1 MDTSAALVQDYE
13 EVIHLLK
20 SQIASL
26 KASLKGASPPTNLP
40 NHEEL
45 LQTSR
50 FQVRDLAVQVAAL
63 ADTRP
68 STAKQ
73 PTAPPSRQEEESFRD
88 SLPLLKR
95 IHMLEAENHELKARI
110 EVLEKEKTMAIE
122 RLYASERLEEPNSAV
137 AEGNTQ
143 RGVRNGL
150 WAEVRRELGRG
161 FSPGS
166 STIQQKIQ
174 SLRSSVRSLSL
185 YGPTNLRKT
194 PSVKPISAK
203 TTLKGPQNIT
213 KYSQSAA
220 ESRRNSMKSL

>member
-1 MDTSAALVQDYE
+1 MDTSTALVQDYE

-20 SQIASL
+20 SQIAGL
-26 KASLKGASPPTNLP
+26 KANLQGASPPTAPP
-40 NHEEL
+40 NREKL

-50 FQVRDLAVQVAAL
+50 CQVRELAVQVATL
-63 ADTRP
+63 AETRP
-68 STAKQ
+68 STAKH

-88 SLPLLKR
+88 SLPLLKK
-95 IHMLEAENHELKARI
+95 IHLLEAENRELKARVA
-110 EVLEKEKTMAIE
+110 VLEREKTMAIE
-122 RLYASERLEEPNSAV
+122 RLYAPERVEEPSSVNV
-137 AEGNTQ
+137 EGNVQ

-203 TTLKGPQNIT
+203 TPLKDPHNAA